1 MSSWRIEPRDP
12 VRFGDGRSLTAA
24 AFPSPSM
31 TLPWPSTL
39 AGFIRHRA
47 GTTAAGWSL
56 TAAAAKAIA
65 VAGPCLLR
73 QSDDGRWSPCF
84 PAPLDAAWHGAD
96 GISARRRL
104 VPRPLPAGAVSD
116 LSTLELLGFA
126 QAPGSNPGKAQAGP
140 RFWHW
145 AALERWLV
153 VPPDEQSFQEAELAG
168 IGVKD
173 LDRDRRIHVGIEP
186 GRRTAEEGKLF
197 ASDATSFT
205 RRTDTDGSF
214 AVEQFA
220 IGVEVG
226 DLPTGAKLESGVGA
240 LGGERRPSLVRPQ
253 DEAIFPSI
261 PRQLSDALRNARRLR
276 VVLATPAI
284 FEAGDLPSSTAC
296 GGARV
301 YAARV
306 DRPQSVSGWDM
317 ASNAPKAVR
326 RMAPA
331 GSVFWL
337 ELPEGTDAAAWAAAH
352 WGTSL
357 SDNEQDRLDGFG
369 RIFVGV
375 A

>member
-1 MSSWRIEPRDP
+1 MSHWRIEPRDP

-56 TAAAAKAIA
+56 TEAAAKAIA
-65 VAGPCLLR
+65 VAGPYLLQ
-73 QSDDGRWSPCF
+73 QSDDGRWRPCF
-84 PAPLDAAWHGAD
+84 PAPLDAAWHGSD
-96 GISARRRL
+96 GISTRRRL
-104 VPRPLPAGAVSD
+104 VPRPLPSGTMSD
-116 LSTLELLGFA
+116 LSTLELVGFA
-126 QAPGSNPGKAQAGP
+126 KAPEANPGKAQGGP

-145 AALERWLV
+145 TALERWLV
-153 VPPDEQSFQEAELAG
+153 APSDEQSFREAELAEL
-168 IGVKD
+168 GVKD
-173 LDRDRRIHVGIEP
+173 LDRDRRIHVGMEP

-205 RRTDTDGSF
+205 RRADVAGRFS
-214 AVEQFA
+214 VERFA
-220 IGVEVG
+220 IGVDVG
-226 DLPTGAKLESGVGA
+226 DLPTGAKLENGVGA
-240 LGGERRPSLVRPQ
+240 LGGERRPSIVRQ
-253 DEAIFPSI
+253 QEESIFPSM
-261 PRQLSDALRNARRLR
+261 PRPLGEALRNTRRLR

-284 FEAGDLPSSTAC
+284 FAAGDMPSAALC

-317 ASNAPKAVR
+317 ATNAPKQVR

-337 ELPEGTDAAAWAAAH
+337 EFPEGTDAAAWAAAN
-352 WGTSL
+352 WGACL